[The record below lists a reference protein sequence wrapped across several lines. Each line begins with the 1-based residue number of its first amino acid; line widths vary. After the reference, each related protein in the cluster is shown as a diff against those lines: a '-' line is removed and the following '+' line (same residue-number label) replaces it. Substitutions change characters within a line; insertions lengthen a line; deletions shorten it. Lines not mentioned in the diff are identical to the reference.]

1 MLAGAFALEP
11 ELVRPTAG
19 LRVEEVFDLETLL
32 GLREEWDRLLES
44 CPWATP
50 FQSPEW
56 VLAWCRRFRPQC
68 IWVLSL
74 WNVAGLVGLAPFS
87 VHHGRRGRTLSLLGT
102 GLSDYGEILLRPEL
116 REIGL
121 QMLLEHLALKRS
133 RWDFC
138 ELRGLRRGSPLLTAV
153 LPAGW
158 RDRVIAQEGSPVV
171 QLPACV
177 ENLEQTLPGGR
188 WRRLAYLKRM
198 AARTGVLRTHL
209 ARPRTLAPLLET
221 LMRLQRDR
229 WQQRGVAAMLAGE
242 AVREFHREAAR
253 GALLRGRLRLHA
265 LSLDGQP
272 IAALYGYRLHRREY
286 YYLSGFDSRL
296 VRLRPGDLL
305 LGEALR
311 LAVEEGIAEVD
322 ILRGDESCR
331 HEWGARSQES
341 FQRLLLPAP
350 SRREKLG
357 GASGRAPP
365 AASSA

>member
-11 ELVRPTAG
+11 ELSKPTAG
-19 LRVEEVFDLETLL
+19 LHVEEVSGVETLL

-56 VLAWCRRFRPQC
+56 VLAWCHWFQPQH

-74 WNVAGLVGLAPFS
+74 WNTAGLVGLAPFS
-87 VHHGRRGRTLSLLGT
+87 VRQGRGGRMLTLLGT
-102 GLSDYGEILLRPEL
+102 GLSDHGEILFRPEL
-116 REIGL
+116 RDVGMQTIL
-121 QMLLEHLALKRS
+121 QHLVLQRS
-133 RWDFC
+133 CWDFC
-138 ELRGLRRGSPLLTAV
+138 ELHGLRRESPLLTAR

-158 RDRVIAQEGSPVV
+158 RERVIAQEAHPVL
-171 QLPACV
+171 QLPARV
-177 ENLEQTLPGGR
+177 EMLEETLPAGL
-188 WRRLAYLKRM
+188 WRRLAYVRRM

-265 LSLDGQP
+265 LSLDGRP

-286 YYLSGFDSRL
+286 YYLSGFDTRL
-296 VRLRPGDLL
+296 ARLSPGDLL

-311 LAVEEGIAEVD
+311 LAVADGITAVD
-322 ILRGDESCR
+322 FLRGDASYR
-331 HEWGARSQES
+331 HQWGARSEDS
-341 FQRLLLPAP
+341 FQRLLLHAP
-350 SRREKLG
+350 SRREKLRR
-357 GASGRAPP
+357 ASGRAPP
-365 AASSA
+365 AASSS